1 MVKKAGVKKKK
12 RVRSSKTKKTPEKI
26 LKLKTPIISSKQ
38 IYTEKILIENFIA
51 LQKVITN
58 LSIKFDKLTNQ
69 ISSLLELFEVSAKTL
84 AEKDFNIKKENRNNK
99 DVVEKIDNLL
109 EQNKIIAKGVAL
121 VHEGQSGNKPTYP
134 PQRIMQRPIPKPTD
148 NRGGYQKS
156 ISQKSPQTTEF
167 KQLKRN

>member
-12 RVRSSKTKKTPEKI
+12 RASPKIKK
-26 LKLKTPIISSKQ
+26 PIASSKQ
-38 IYTEKILIENFIA
+38 IHTEKILIENFIA

-84 AEKDFNIKKENRNNK
+84 AEKDFNVKKEQK
-99 DVVEKIDNLL
+99 DDKEVVEKIDNLL
-109 EQNKIIAKGVAL
+109 EQNKTIARGVAL
-121 VHEGQSGNKPTYP
+121 IHEENSGNKPIHP
-134 PQRIMQRPIPKPTD
+134 SQLIMQRPIPKSIKNT
-148 NRGGYQKS
+148 GEYQKS
-156 ISQKSPQTTEF
+156 ISQKSPQPTEF